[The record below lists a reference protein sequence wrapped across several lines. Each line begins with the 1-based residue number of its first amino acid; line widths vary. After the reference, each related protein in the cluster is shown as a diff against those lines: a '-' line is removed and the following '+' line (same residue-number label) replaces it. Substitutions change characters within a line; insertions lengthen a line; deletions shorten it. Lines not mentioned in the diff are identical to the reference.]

1 MVECAMIIREE
12 QETCPMDREQLIVL
26 VTKIQNGEGTEQEQ
40 DHLLEQLEQNVP
52 HPEVSNLIFWDK
64 RELTAEQIVDEAL
77 AYQPIRL
84 QP

>member
-1 MVECAMIIREE
+1 
-12 QETCPMDREQLIVL
+12 MDREQLIVL
-26 VTKIQNGEGTEQEQ
+26 VAKIQNGEGTEQEQ
-40 DHLLEQLEQNVP
+40 DHLLEQLEQNVS